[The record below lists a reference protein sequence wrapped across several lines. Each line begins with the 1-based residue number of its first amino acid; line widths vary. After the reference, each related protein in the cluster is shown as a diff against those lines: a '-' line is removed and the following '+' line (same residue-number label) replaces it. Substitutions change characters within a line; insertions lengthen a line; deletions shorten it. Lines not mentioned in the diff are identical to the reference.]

1 LLCVSKARCRRVTPK
16 KNTMKITSLKTIR
29 NLSEE
34 SRNLFAEILTTGDMA
49 NRNEF
54 EKRDGWDELV
64 DENLVNCW
72 DDDSGNQYCEIGEQ
86 S

>member
-1 LLCVSKARCRRVTPK
+1 
-16 KNTMKITSLKTIR
+16 MKITSLKTIR